1 MVNAN
6 GSHLVYLSLGTN
18 LGDKEANL
26 HAAVNEL
33 KKRIGRLVVLSAFYA
48 TEPWGF
54 SSGQSFLNAACCM
67 ETTLSPFQ
75 VLEETQ
81 TIERLL
87 GRTKKSVDGQY
98 ADRLI
103 DIDLLLF
110 DDLVIDT
117 PTLTIP
123 HPLMHLRDFVLKP
136 MTEIAPD
143 AIHPV
148 LGKKIRH
155 LLVD

>member
-1 MVNAN
+1 MV
-6 GSHLVYLSLGTN
+6 VYFSLGTN
-18 LGDKEANL
+18 LGDKEQNL
-26 HAAVNEL
+26 RLAVGHIEERVG
-33 KKRIGRLVVLSAFYA
+33 KVISLSAFYA

-54 SSGQSFLNAACCM
+54 SSDHSFLNAACCM

-81 TIERLL
+81 TIEHLL

-148 LGKKIRH
+148 LGQKIRN
-155 LLVD
+155 L

>member
-1 MVNAN
+1 MVNDN

-54 SSGQSFLNAACCM
+54 SSDHSFLNAACCM

-81 TIERLL
+81 TI
-87 GRTKKSVDGQY
+87 
-98 ADRLI
+98 
-103 DIDLLLF
+103 
-110 DDLVIDT
+110 
-117 PTLTIP
+117 
-123 HPLMHLRDFVLKP
+123 
-136 MTEIAPD
+136 
-143 AIHPV
+143 
-148 LGKKIRH
+148 
-155 LLVD
+155 

>member
-1 MVNAN
+1 MVNDN

-33 KKRIGRLVVLSAFYA
+33 KKRTGRLVVLSAFYA

-54 SSGQSFLNAACCM
+54 SSDHSFMNAACCM

>member
-1 MVNAN
+1 MVNDN

-33 KKRIGRLVVLSAFYA
+33 KKRTGRLVVLSAFYA

-54 SSGQSFLNAACCM
+54 SSDHSFMNAACCM

-98 ADRLI
+98 ADRFI

>member
-1 MVNAN
+1 MVNDN

-33 KKRIGRLVVLSAFYA
+33 EKRTGRLVVLSAFYA

-54 SSGQSFLNAACCM
+54 SSDHSFLNAACCM

-148 LGKKIRH
+148 LGKKIRY

>member
-1 MVNAN
+1 MVNDN
-6 GSHLVYLSLGTN
+6 GRHLVYLSLGTN

-26 HAAVNEL
+26 YVAVHEL
-33 KKRIGRLVVLSAFYA
+33 EKRIGRLVVLSAFYA

-54 SSGQSFLNAACCM
+54 SSDHSFLNAACGM
-67 ETTLSPFQ
+67 ETLLSPFQ

-81 TIERLL
+81 AIERLL

-110 DDLVIDT
+110 DDKVIDT
-117 PTLTIP
+117 PILTIP
-123 HPLMHLRDFVLKP
+123 HPIMHLRDFVLKP

-143 AIHPV
+143 MVHPV
-148 LGKKIRH
+148 LGQKIRN
-155 LLVD
+155 L

>member
-1 MVNAN
+1 MVNDN

-33 KKRIGRLVVLSAFYA
+33 KKRTGRLVVLSAFYA

-54 SSGQSFLNAACCM
+54 SSDHSFLNAACCM